1 MEQLKQ
7 RILTDGKSLEGGV
20 LKVDSFINHQLDA
33 HLMMDI
39 ANEFVARFNNGEGIT
54 KIITIEAS
62 GIAPAI
68 FVGYLLNVPVVFI
81 KKSKPKTITT
91 AALTTSVYSF
101 TKDKY
106 YDMNMNAEFLNANDR
121 VLFIDDFL
129 ANGNAA
135 LGVLDLIEQ
144 QKAQLAG
151 MGFVIEKS
159 FQKGYKR
166 LKEKGIKIVSLARI
180 SSLENCQIQ
189 FAE

>member
-1 MEQLKQ
+1 
-7 RILTDGKSLEGGV
+7 
-20 LKVDSFINHQLDA
+20 
-33 HLMMDI
+33 
-39 ANEFVARFNNGEGIT
+39 
-54 KIITIEAS
+54 
-62 GIAPAI
+62 
-68 FVGYLLNVPVVFI
+68 
-81 KKSKPKTITT
+81 
-91 AALTTSVYSF
+91 
-101 TKDKY
+101 
-106 YDMNMNAEFLNANDR
+106 MNMNAEFLNANDR

>member
-39 ANEFVARFNNGEGIT
+39 AKAFVAQFNNGEGIT
-54 KIITIEAS
+54 KVITIEAS

-91 AALTTSVYSF
+91 TALTTSVYSF
-101 TKDKY
+101 TKDRY
-106 YDMNMNAEFLNANDR
+106 YDMNMNSEFLSANDR

-144 QKAQLAG
+144 QKAELIG

-166 LKEKGIKIVSLARI
+166 LKEKGIKVVSLARI
-180 SSLENCQIQ
+180 ASLDNCQIT